1 MNTNPESSENRLPI
15 GEFFSAMEEHITEL
29 RKRLIIAVL
38 GLAAAVVICF
48 CFSEPI
54 MDFLCRPIGG
64 LEKLTAI
71 EITENVSSVFE
82 VALLA
87 GFILAFPLIAYE
99 VFAFILPGL
108 EANEKVVLFRFLPP
122 VILFFLAG
130 VCFAFF
136 IVLPAAIPFL
146 TSFMGIK
153 TEIRPSDYISF
164 STNLIFWIGIVFE
177 MPIVIYIAA
186 RLRVVN
192 SRMLLKNWRQAVV
205 VCAVLAMLIT
215 PTVDPVNMLLLMVP
229 LIALYF
235 LSILGAKLA
244 ERAAIRPEKG
254 SSSFS
259 Q

>member
-1 MNTNPESSENRLPI
+1 MNKNAPETEKELPPI
-15 GEFFSAMEEHITEL
+15 GIFLGALEEHIVEL
-29 RKRLIIAVL
+29 RKRLIIAAA
-38 GLAAAVVICF
+38 GFMAAVVICF
-48 CFSEPI
+48 FFSGQI
-54 MDFLCRPIGG
+54 MDYLCRPIGG
-64 LEKLTAI
+64 MINLTAI
-71 EITENVSSVFE
+71 EITENVSSVFD

-99 VFAFILPGL
+99 AFAFILPGL
-108 EANEKVVLFRFLPP
+108 KTSEKKVLFRFLPP

-177 MPIVIYIAA
+177 MPILIYIAA
-186 RLRVVN
+186 RLQIVR
-192 SRMLLKNWRQAVV
+192 SSQLLKSWRQAVV
-205 VCAVLAMLIT
+205 VCAVLAMMIT

-229 LIALYF
+229 LIGLYF
-235 LSILGAKLA
+235 LSILFAKIA
-244 ERAAIRPEKG
+244 EKRVKSKE
-254 SSSFS
+254 
-259 Q
+259 

>member
-1 MNTNPESSENRLPI
+1 MNQNQKGFEPQPTPL
-15 GEFFSAMEEHITEL
+15 GELFGALEEHITEL
-29 RKRLIIAVL
+29 RRRIIISAAGFL
-38 GLAAAVVICF
+38 AAVVLCF
-48 CFSEPI
+48 FFSGPI

-64 LEKLTAI
+64 LNTLTSI
-71 EITENVSSVFE
+71 EITENVSAVFD
-82 VALLA
+82 VAMLA

-99 VFAFILPGL
+99 AFAFILPGL
-108 EANEKVVLFRFLPP
+108 KTGEKAVLFRFLPP

-130 VCFAFF
+130 ICFAFF

-177 MPIVIYIAA
+177 MPVIIFIAA
-186 RLRVVN
+186 RLHIIR
-192 SRMLLKNWRQAVV
+192 SDQLLKSWRQAVV
-205 VCAVLAMLIT
+205 ICAVLAMLIT

-235 LSILGAKLA
+235 LSIFGAKLA
-244 ERAAIRPEKG
+244 ERK
-254 SSSFS
+254 S
-259 Q
+259 

>member
-1 MNTNPESSENRLPI
+1 MNRDPMNNSVPETEKELPPI
-15 GEFFSAMEEHITEL
+15 GIFLGALEEHIVEL
-29 RKRLIIAVL
+29 RKRLIIAAAGFL
-38 GLAAAVVICF
+38 TAAVTCF
-48 CFSEPI
+48 FFSGQI
-54 MDFLCRPIGG
+54 MDYLCRPIGG
-64 LEKLTAI
+64 MINLTAI
-71 EITENVSSVFE
+71 EITENVSSVFD

-99 VFAFILPGL
+99 AFAFILPGL
-108 EANEKVVLFRFLPP
+108 KTSEKKVLFRFLPP

-177 MPIVIYIAA
+177 MPILIYIAA
-186 RLRVVN
+186 RLRIVR
-192 SRMLLKNWRQAVV
+192 SAQLLKNWRQAVV
-205 VCAVLAMLIT
+205 VCAVLAMMIT

-229 LIALYF
+229 LIGLYF
-235 LSILGAKLA
+235 LSILFAKIA
-244 ERAAIRPEKG
+244 EKKDQ
-254 SSSFS
+254 S
-259 Q
+259 

>member
-1 MNTNPESSENRLPI
+1 MNQNQKGFEPQPTPL
-15 GEFFSAMEEHITEL
+15 GELFGALEEHITEL
-29 RKRLIIAVL
+29 RRRIIISAAGFL
-38 GLAAAVVICF
+38 AAVVLCF
-48 CFSEPI
+48 FFSGPI

-64 LEKLTAI
+64 LNTLTSI
-71 EITENVSSVFE
+71 EITENVSAVFD
-82 VALLA
+82 VAMLA
-87 GFILAFPLIAYE
+87 GFILAFPLITYE
-99 VFAFILPGL
+99 AFAFILPGL
-108 EANEKVVLFRFLPP
+108 KTGEKAVLFRFLPP

-130 VCFAFF
+130 ICFAFF

-177 MPIVIYIAA
+177 MPVIIFIAA
-186 RLRVVN
+186 RLHIIR
-192 SRMLLKNWRQAVV
+192 SDQLLKSWRQAVV
-205 VCAVLAMLIT
+205 ICAVLAMLIT

-244 ERAAIRPEKG
+244 ERKA
-254 SSSFS
+254 
-259 Q
+259 

>member
-1 MNTNPESSENRLPI
+1 MNGDSSKI
-15 GEFFSAMEEHITEL
+15 DTEFQTVSVFFGALEEHITEL
-29 RKRLIIAVL
+29 RKRLIIAAAGFL
-38 GLAAAVVICF
+38 AAVVICLF
-48 CFSEPI
+48 FSGQI
-54 MDFLCRPIGG
+54 MDFLCKPVGG
-64 LEKLTAI
+64 MNSLTSI
-71 EITENVSSVFE
+71 EITENVSSVFD

-108 EANEKVVLFRFLPP
+108 KSGEKKVLFRFLPP

-130 VCFAFF
+130 VCFAFY

-177 MPIVIYIAA
+177 MPILIYIAA
-186 RLRVVN
+186 RLHIIRA
-192 SRMLLKNWRQAVV
+192 RQLLKNWRQAVV

-215 PTVDPVNMLLLMVP
+215 PTVDPVNMLLLMLP

-235 LSILGAKLA
+235 LSILFAKIA
-244 ERAAIRPEKG
+244 EEKTSG
-254 SSSFS
+254 

>member
-1 MNTNPESSENRLPI
+1 MTAGL
-15 GEFFSAMEEHITEL
+15 FFGALEEHIAEL
-29 RKRLIIAVL
+29 RKRLIIAAAGFL
-38 GLAAAVVICF
+38 AAVVVCF
-48 CFSEPI
+48 FFSGQI
-54 MDFLCRPIGG
+54 MNFLCRPIGG
-64 LEKLTAI
+64 MHILKSI
-71 EITENVSSVFE
+71 EITENVSSVFD

-99 VFAFILPGL
+99 AFAFILPGL
-108 EANEKVVLFRFLPP
+108 KSSEKNVLFRFLPP
-122 VILFFLAG
+122 VVLFFLAG

-136 IVLPAAIPFL
+136 VVLPAAIPFL

-177 MPIVIYIAA
+177 MPILIYIGA
-186 RLRVVN
+186 RLGLIRAEQ
-192 SRMLLKNWRQAVV
+192 LLKNWRQAVV

-244 ERAAIRPEKG
+244 ENNQNQKSEIRNQK
-254 SSSFS
+254 
-259 Q
+259 